1 MENWNS
7 SVNQGIKR
15 DFVSRE
21 VHANVNSMVEFIL
34 SSEDRKAPFS
44 YDDVVNFYRLPE
56 FIGKHANFDGGTEE
70 QRDAEID
77 RLTELQDTKEA
88 EIKSRIDSEIE
99 AVRNDDSLDDEEKAE
114 QIEELESKFDDEV
127 EELKDEIQEDIDE
140 LVDLESEPQ
149 EVFEWWLV
157 SDFLAR
163 KLEAKGEVIIDGESI
178 WGRTTTGQAILLDHV
193 ISEICSDMEILEG
206 QAHDWSKKN

>member
-1 MENWNS
+1 MKDWNS
-7 SVNQGIKR
+7 SVNQGIKG

-34 SSEDRKAPFS
+34 GSENRNAPFS
-44 YDDVVNFYRLPE
+44 YDDVSNLYRLPE
-56 FIGKHANFDGGTEE
+56 YIGKHANFDGGTED
-70 QRDAEID
+70 QRDEEID
-77 RLTELQDTKEA
+77 RLVELQDTKEA

-99 AVRNDDSLDDEEKAE
+99 AIRNNDIIDDDEKDE

-127 EELKDEIQEDIDE
+127 EEIKDEIQEDIDA
-140 LVDLESEPQ
+140 LVDLESEQQ
-149 EVFEWWLV
+149 EIYEWWLV

-163 KLEAKGEVIIDGESI
+163 KLKEKGEPVIEDENI
-178 WGRTTTGQAILLDHV
+178 WGRCTCGQAILLDHV

-206 QAHDWSKKN
+206 QAHDWSKK